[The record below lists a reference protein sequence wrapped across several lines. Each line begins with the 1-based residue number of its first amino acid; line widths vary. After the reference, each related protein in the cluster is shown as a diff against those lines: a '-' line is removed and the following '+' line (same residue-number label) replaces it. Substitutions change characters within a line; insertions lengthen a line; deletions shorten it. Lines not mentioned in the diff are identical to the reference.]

1 MEPKA
6 DLKLN
11 KKIKILF
18 RHRSMEMGGVEKVML
33 SLLHNLNPEKFEMTV
48 LLSLNQGELRDEFP
62 ANVRKVYLA
71 DGKEDFSK
79 NKLIQK
85 FQLFLRK
92 RKLEKLKKNPEIIDK
107 EILKENYDIEIA
119 MTYNDFE
126 PVLNSSNKNSKK
138 VGWFHS
144 EIQVP
149 KLQPLVPKI
158 LEHFPQFHY
167 MIYCSE
173 KIKNLMHE
181 HYPNLNYPKESV
193 IINAIPLE
201 EIKQKANADFLLP
214 NAESKIFVSV
224 GRLHT
229 RKGYHKLM
237 DAHKKLLNEGFQ
249 HTVIIIGDG
258 EELPNLLEQQKNL
271 GVQKSFVF
279 AGNQM
284 NPYPFIKNADFFIMP
299 SESEAWPLVI
309 SEALIL
315 QKPIIATRV
324 GDIDLMIA
332 DGKTG
337 HLIRYETSEIYEAM
351 KKFLTDKTFVQNIK
365 ENLIYIDKQFDNQK
379 IFDAVEE
386 IIINLAKKITMI
398 LLYRIL
404 LKILDICQNMVKIAT
419 IEVAKSKGMKV
430 GKNFFVQGI
439 PNFGS
444 EPFLIEIGD
453 HVTIAENVGFINHG
467 GDARVTKRIERYK
480 NGRNFGRIR
489 IGNNSFIGKGSVI
502 MPGVSIGNNCIIG
515 SLSIVSSSVPD
526 NTVYAGNPA
535 KFICTIDEYGDKLLL
550 NTTQYP
556 LDLEADRKKLE
567 KYLIANLPHTYKP
580 IKNSTGK

>member
-1 MEPKA
+1 MSEE
-6 DLKLN
+6 

-33 SLLHNLNPEKFEMTV
+33 SLMNNLDREKFEMTV
-48 LLSLNQGELRDEFP
+48 CLNLNQGELRDEFP
-62 ANVRKVYLA
+62 SHVRKVYLT

-79 NKLIQK
+79 NKIIQK
-85 FQLFLRK
+85 IQLFQR
-92 RKLEKLKKNPEIIDK
+92 RQKLEKLRKNPEIVDR
-107 EILKENYDIEIA
+107 EYLKENYDIEIG

-167 MIYCSE
+167 MIYCSQ
-173 KIKNLMHE
+173 KIKDLMHE

-193 IINAIPLE
+193 IINAIPIE

-271 GVQKSFVF
+271 GVEKSFVF

-309 SEALIL
+309 AEALIL
-315 QKPIIATRV
+315 QKPIIATKV
-324 GDIDLMIA
+324 GDVESMIE
-332 DGKTG
+332 DRKTG
-337 HLIRYETSEIYEAM
+337 YLIDYDTHEIYVAM
-351 KKFLTDKTFVQNIK
+351 KEFLTNEKLVSDLR
-365 ENLIYIDKQFDNQK
+365 ENLTAIEKQFDNKK
-379 IFDAVEE
+379 IFDEVEE
-386 IIINLAKKITMI
+386 IFVN
-398 LLYRIL
+398 L
-404 LKILDICQNMVKIAT
+404 LK
-419 IEVAKSKGMKV
+419 
-430 GKNFFVQGI
+430 
-439 PNFGS
+439 
-444 EPFLIEIGD
+444 
-453 HVTIAENVGFINHG
+453 
-467 GDARVTKRIERYK
+467 
-480 NGRNFGRIR
+480 
-489 IGNNSFIGKGSVI
+489 
-502 MPGVSIGNNCIIG
+502 
-515 SLSIVSSSVPD
+515 
-526 NTVYAGNPA
+526 
-535 KFICTIDEYGDKLLL
+535 
-550 NTTQYP
+550 
-556 LDLEADRKKLE
+556 
-567 KYLIANLPHTYKP
+567 
-580 IKNSTGK
+580 

>member
-1 MEPKA
+1 MSEE
-6 DLKLN
+6 

-33 SLLHNLNPEKFEMTV
+33 SLMNNLDREKFEMTV
-48 LLSLNQGELRDEFP
+48 CLNLNQGELRDEFP
-62 ANVRKVYLA
+62 SHVRKVYLT

-79 NKLIQK
+79 NKIIQK
-85 FQLFLRK
+85 IQLFQR
-92 RKLEKLKKNPEIIDK
+92 RQKLEKLRKNPEIVDR
-107 EILKENYDIEIA
+107 EYLKENYDIEIG

-126 PVLNSSNKNSKK
+126 PVLNSSNRNSKK

-181 HYPNLNYPKESV
+181 HYPNLNYPTESV
-193 IINAIPLE
+193 IINAIPIE

-271 GVQKSFVF
+271 GVEKSFVF

-309 SEALIL
+309 AEALIL
-315 QKPIIATRV
+315 QKPIIATKV
-324 GDIDLMIA
+324 GDVESMIE
-332 DGKTG
+332 DRKTG
-337 HLIRYETSEIYEAM
+337 YLIDYDTHEIYVAM
-351 KKFLTDKTFVQNIK
+351 KEFLTNEKLVSDLR
-365 ENLIYIDKQFDNQK
+365 ENLTAIEKQFDNKK
-379 IFDAVEE
+379 IFDEVEE
-386 IIINLAKKITMI
+386 IFVN
-398 LLYRIL
+398 L
-404 LKILDICQNMVKIAT
+404 LK
-419 IEVAKSKGMKV
+419 
-430 GKNFFVQGI
+430 
-439 PNFGS
+439 
-444 EPFLIEIGD
+444 
-453 HVTIAENVGFINHG
+453 
-467 GDARVTKRIERYK
+467 
-480 NGRNFGRIR
+480 
-489 IGNNSFIGKGSVI
+489 
-502 MPGVSIGNNCIIG
+502 
-515 SLSIVSSSVPD
+515 
-526 NTVYAGNPA
+526 
-535 KFICTIDEYGDKLLL
+535 
-550 NTTQYP
+550 
-556 LDLEADRKKLE
+556 
-567 KYLIANLPHTYKP
+567 
-580 IKNSTGK
+580 

>member
-1 MEPKA
+1 MSEE
-6 DLKLN
+6 

-33 SLLHNLNPEKFEMTV
+33 SLMNNLDREKFEMTV
-48 LLSLNQGELRDEFP
+48 CLNLNQGELRDEFP
-62 ANVRKVYLA
+62 SHVRKVYLTE
-71 DGKEDFSK
+71 GKEDFSK
-79 NKLIQK
+79 NKIIQK
-85 FQLFLRK
+85 IQLFQR
-92 RKLEKLKKNPEIIDK
+92 RQKLEKLRKNPEIVDR
-107 EILKENYDIEIA
+107 EYLKENYDIEIG

-181 HYPNLNYPKESV
+181 HYPNLNYPTESV
-193 IINAIPLE
+193 IINAIPIE

-309 SEALIL
+309 AEALIL
-315 QKPIIATRV
+315 QKPIIATKV
-324 GDIDLMIA
+324 GDVESMIE
-332 DGKTG
+332 DQKTG
-337 HLIRYETSEIYEAM
+337 YLIDYDTHEIYVAM
-351 KKFLTDKTFVQNIK
+351 KEFLTNEKLVSDLR
-365 ENLIYIDKQFDNQK
+365 ENLTAIEKQFDNKK
-379 IFDAVEE
+379 IFDEVEE
-386 IIINLAKKITMI
+386 IFVN
-398 LLYRIL
+398 L
-404 LKILDICQNMVKIAT
+404 LK
-419 IEVAKSKGMKV
+419 
-430 GKNFFVQGI
+430 
-439 PNFGS
+439 
-444 EPFLIEIGD
+444 
-453 HVTIAENVGFINHG
+453 
-467 GDARVTKRIERYK
+467 
-480 NGRNFGRIR
+480 
-489 IGNNSFIGKGSVI
+489 
-502 MPGVSIGNNCIIG
+502 
-515 SLSIVSSSVPD
+515 
-526 NTVYAGNPA
+526 
-535 KFICTIDEYGDKLLL
+535 
-550 NTTQYP
+550 
-556 LDLEADRKKLE
+556 
-567 KYLIANLPHTYKP
+567 
-580 IKNSTGK
+580 

>member
-1 MEPKA
+1 MTNPT
-6 DLKLN
+6 
-11 KKIKILF
+11 KIKLLF

-33 SLLHNLNPEKFEMTV
+33 SLMNNLDREKFEMTV
-48 LLSLNQGELRDEFP
+48 CLNLNQGELRDEFP
-62 ANVRKVYLA
+62 SHVRKVYLT

-79 NKLIQK
+79 NKIIQK
-85 FQLFLRK
+85 IQLFQR
-92 RKLEKLKKNPEIIDK
+92 RQKLEKLRKNPEIVDR
-107 EILKENYDIEIA
+107 EYLKENYDIEIG

-126 PVLNSSNKNSKK
+126 PVLNSSNKKSKK

-193 IINAIPLE
+193 IINAIPIE

-309 SEALIL
+309 AEALIL
-315 QKPIIATRV
+315 QKPIIATKV
-324 GDIDLMIA
+324 GDVESMIE
-332 DGKTG
+332 DRKTG
-337 HLIRYETSEIYEAM
+337 YLIDYDTNEIYVAM
-351 KKFLTDKTFVQNIK
+351 KEFLTNEKLVSDLR
-365 ENLIYIDKQFDNQK
+365 ENLTAIEKQFDNKK
-379 IFDAVEE
+379 IFDEVEE
-386 IIINLAKKITMI
+386 IFVN
-398 LLYRIL
+398 L
-404 LKILDICQNMVKIAT
+404 LK
-419 IEVAKSKGMKV
+419 
-430 GKNFFVQGI
+430 
-439 PNFGS
+439 
-444 EPFLIEIGD
+444 
-453 HVTIAENVGFINHG
+453 
-467 GDARVTKRIERYK
+467 
-480 NGRNFGRIR
+480 
-489 IGNNSFIGKGSVI
+489 
-502 MPGVSIGNNCIIG
+502 
-515 SLSIVSSSVPD
+515 
-526 NTVYAGNPA
+526 
-535 KFICTIDEYGDKLLL
+535 
-550 NTTQYP
+550 
-556 LDLEADRKKLE
+556 
-567 KYLIANLPHTYKP
+567 
-580 IKNSTGK
+580 